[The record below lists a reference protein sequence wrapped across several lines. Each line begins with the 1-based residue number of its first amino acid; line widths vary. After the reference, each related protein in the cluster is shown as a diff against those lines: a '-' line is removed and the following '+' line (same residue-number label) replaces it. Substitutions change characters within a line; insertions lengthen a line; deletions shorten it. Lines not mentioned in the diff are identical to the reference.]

1 MNSNLYAET
10 FQHILALIFVSNLW
24 VIEAQ
29 IQLLIC
35 LDTVLLAFTH

>member
-10 FQHILALIFVSNLW
+10 FQHILALLFVSNLW

-29 IQLLIC
+29 IWLFIC
-35 LDTVLLAFTH
+35 LDSVLLASTH